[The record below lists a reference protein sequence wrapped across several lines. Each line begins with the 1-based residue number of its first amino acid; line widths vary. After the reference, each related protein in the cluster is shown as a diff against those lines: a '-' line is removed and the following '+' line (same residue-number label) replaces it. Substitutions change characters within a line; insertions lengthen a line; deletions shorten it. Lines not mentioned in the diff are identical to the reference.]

1 MRRVH
6 EQTDPPAAPEARHV
20 VILGGACAGLT
31 AAIYA
36 ARANLA
42 PLVIEGAEAGGQ
54 LMLTTLVENFP
65 GFPEGIMG
73 PDLMQAMRA
82 QAQRAGAEFI
92 SEDAVEVDLSRRP
105 FRVRTQSGQEVHA
118 RALIVATGAR
128 PKMLGLPSE
137 ERFLGRGVSTCA
149 TCDGFFFRKQDV
161 MVVGGGD
168 SAMEEALYL
177 ANLARSVTVV
187 HRRDRLRAS
196 KIMQER
202 VFKHPKIDL
211 IWNAEVIDIL
221 GDDRVTAVRLRNRVT
236 GEISER
242 RTDGVFIAIGHTPNT
257 RIFKGQLAM
266 DEQGYL
272 LRTHGMMSSVEGV
285 FVAGDVHDHTYRQA
299 VTAAAF
305 GCMAAIEAERWLQLE
320 GESGRAEVPGIGE
333 VSGAEA
339 HHRTPDAVEKAA
351 AGPGRGEAKGEDPPR
366 P

>member
-1 MRRVH
+1 MRPAH
-6 EQTDPPAAPEARHV
+6 DETDLGGAPELRHV

-73 PDLMQAMRA
+73 PDLIQAMQV
-82 QAQRAGAEFI
+82 QAQRVGAEFI
-92 SEDAVEVDLSRRP
+92 GEDAVEVDLSRRP
-105 FRVRTQSGQEVHA
+105 FRVRTHSGREVRA

-128 PKMLGLPSE
+128 PRMLGLPSE

-196 KIMQER
+196 KIMQDR
-202 VFKHPKIDL
+202 AFRHPKIAF
-211 IWNAEVIDIL
+211 IWNSEVAEIL
-221 GDDRVTAVRLRNRVT
+221 GDERVTAVRLRNRVT
-236 GEISER
+236 GEVSEH

-257 RIFKGQLAM
+257 QIFRGQLAM

-272 LRTHGMMSSVEGV
+272 LRTRGMMSSVEGV

-305 GCMAAIEAERWLQLE
+305 GCMAAIEAERWLQ
-320 GESGRAEVPGIGE
+320 GEETPGRPEISGRAEVPGA
-333 VSGAEA
+333 GAY
-339 HHRTPDAVEKAA
+339 
-351 AGPGRGEAKGEDPPR
+351 
-366 P
+366 